1 MLVKARV
8 ESLRPLRRP
17 ARPHAVG
24 QVDLETLA
32 TCGFVAVVV
41 AYFVLADLA
50 AQTDVLVRARDAICG
65 GDQDF
70 VYQRQSGNVSIGLCV
85 AVYLKRTALAIQR
98 CKNHQKQSRSR

>member
-17 ARPHAVG
+17 TRPHAVG

-70 VYQRQSGNVSIGLCV
+70 VYFG
-85 AVYLKRTALAIQR
+85 
-98 CKNHQKQSRSR
+98 